1 MDDSFGDHEV
11 QTEVDIVFAITAYD
25 DALPLNKVHR
35 VIIVIKI
42 VFSIFSFFVGT
53 PVIIALGTAA
63 LPRIGINKEHNEN
76 GIEKNEQE
84 GSGQEGNGCGIGGG
98 ARSVDEKKSSL
109 LLGFFQ
115 QLPFVKVKSLATKIL
130 ACCNCPWPI
139 KDTHGQ

>member
-25 DALPLNKVHR
+25 DALPLNKIHR
-35 VIIVIKI
+35 VIIIIKI

-53 PVIIALGTAA
+53 ALGTAA
-63 LPRIGINKEHNEN
+63 LSRIGINKEHNES
-76 GIEKNEQE
+76 GIEENEQE
-84 GSGQEGNGCGIGGG
+84 GSGQEGHGCGIGRG
-98 ARSVDEKKSSL
+98 ARSVDEQKSSL

-115 QLPFVKVKSLATKIL
+115 QLPFIKIKSLATKFL